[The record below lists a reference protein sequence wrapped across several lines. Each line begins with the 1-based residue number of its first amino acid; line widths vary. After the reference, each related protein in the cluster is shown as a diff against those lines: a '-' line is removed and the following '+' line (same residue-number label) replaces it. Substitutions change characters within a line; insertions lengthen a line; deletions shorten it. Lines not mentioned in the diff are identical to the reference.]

1 MKNVKLFLS
10 AFLLLIAAT
19 MQAQTVD
26 EIINKHIEAI
36 GGKEILKQVKTLYI
50 ENSMEIMGNEAP
62 FTEYFLDG
70 KGYKSETEFNG
81 AKIIN
86 CVTDNGGWSVNP
98 MMGGTDA
105 QTMPETLYQ
114 YSKPQI
120 YIGGALLDYAA
131 KGYKVELIGKEKGS
145 YKIKM
150 SDNKT
155 ETFYFIDETSFYLTK
170 SNVKSEMMG
179 QSVDVI
185 TTFSGYKK
193 TDIGF
198 VLAYEKNVDMGM
210 FQLNS
215 KVSKVEVNKEIDP
228 KIFDIPK

>member
-1 MKNVKLFLS
+1 MKNVKLIFSMLS
-10 AFLLLIAAT
+10 ILICASI
-19 MQAQTVD
+19 QAQTVD

-50 ENSMEIMGNEAP
+50 ENAVELMGNEAP

-70 KGYKSETEFNG
+70 KGYKSETEFSG

-98 MMGGTDA
+98 MMGSTDA
-105 QTMPETLYQ
+105 QPMPESLYR
-114 YSKPQI
+114 YSKSQI
-120 YIGGALLDYAA
+120 YIGGVLLDYAA
-131 KGYKVELIGKEKGS
+131 KGYKAELMGKEKGNF
-145 YKIKM
+145 KIRM
-150 SDNKT
+150 SDDKT
-155 ETFYFIDETSFYLTK
+155 ETLYFIDENNYYLTK
-170 SNVKSEMMG
+170 SNVKNEMMG
-179 QSVDVI
+179 QPIDVI
-185 TTFSGYKK
+185 TSFSNYKK

-198 VLAYEKNVDMGM
+198 VLAYEKNIDMGM

-215 KVSKVEVNKEIDP
+215 KVSKVEVNKEIDS

>member
-1 MKNVKLFLS
+1 MKNVKLILS
-10 AFLLLIAAT
+10 VLSILIAAT
-19 MQAQTVD
+19 IQAQTVD

-50 ENSMEIMGNEAP
+50 ENAVDIMGNEAP

-70 KGYKSETEFNG
+70 KGYKSETEFSG

-86 CVTDNGGWSVNP
+86 CVTDNGGWSINP
-98 MMGGTDA
+98 MMGSADA
-105 QTMPETLYQ
+105 QPMPESLYQ

-120 YIGGALLDYAA
+120 YIGGALVDYAA
-131 KGYKVELIGKEKGS
+131 KGFKAELIGKENGN

-155 ETFYFIDETSFYLTK
+155 ETFYYIDENSYYLSK

-179 QSVDVI
+179 QPVDVI

-193 TDIGF
+193 TDIGLVMAF
-198 VLAYEKNVDMGM
+198 EKNVDMGM

-215 KVSKVEVNKEIDP
+215 KVSKVEVNKVIDP
-228 KIFDIPK
+228 KIFEMPK